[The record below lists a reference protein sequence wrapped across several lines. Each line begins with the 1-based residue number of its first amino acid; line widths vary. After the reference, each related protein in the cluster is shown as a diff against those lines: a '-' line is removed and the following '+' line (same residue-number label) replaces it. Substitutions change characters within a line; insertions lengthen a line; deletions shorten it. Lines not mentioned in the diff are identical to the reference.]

1 MEKIEFITRAKKM
14 GMTDSSIQEFL
25 KYYSELEKEGNA
37 YPLEDFF
44 KSALSEDE
52 IDFSC
57 AETPYS
63 TCQA

>member
-14 GMTDSSIQEFL
+14 GITDSSIQEFL

-52 IDFSC
+52 IDFSF
-57 AETPYS
+57 AEALFS
-63 TCQA
+63 AVQA

>member
-1 MEKIEFITRAKKM
+1 MEKAEFIAKAKKM
-14 GMTDSSIQEFL
+14 GMTDSSIHEFL
-25 KYYSELEKEGNA
+25 EYYSELEKEENA

-57 AETPYS
+57 AEAP
-63 TCQA
+63 